1 MGSQRVGLGWVTFTF
16 TCLHR
21 EKEVHLSLIRKIV
34 IFQLL
39 NCVWLLATPW
49 TAAHWASLSFTFS
62 QSLLNS
68 CPLSQWCHPAIP
80 SSVTPFSS
88 CPQTSLASGSFP
100 VSQLVALGGQSI
112 GTSASASILPMN
124 IQGLFPLGL
133 TGLISLM
140 SKGLWRVFSSTS
152 VWKHQKNDMYL
163 SWKSS
168 RCRVNLKQSQS
179 HYPEVPMQ
187 WTLWNVSPF
196 ILCTLI
202 KYDSWDTEESRI

>member
-1 MGSQRVGLGWVTFTF
+1 MCVGYFWKDTQITGNSVYFGLGVI
-16 TCLHR
+16 
-21 EKEVHLSLIRKIV
+21 VVQSLSVVRL
-34 IFQLL
+34 F
-39 NCVWLLATPW
+39 ATPW
-49 TAAHWASLSFTFS
+49 TVGCHASLSFTFS

-100 VSQLVALGGQSI
+100 VSWLFTSGGQNF
-112 GTSASASILPMN
+112 GASASASVLPMN